1 MNYLIILISGK
12 ELEKVHYKM
21 GGLHIK
27 LTAMSTIGD
36 YLQDSE
42 LPLIWVEAGLA
53 SEGEV
58 EKVLQG
64 KDYEGGMR
72 LHRISYQAGWRV
84 IKPQFYQYLQDN
96 KRELYEDV
104 ISLSEAQMFKAL
116 SDRLNNE
123 EFFDELIAFIDMKK
137 MDKNFS
143 YMWNYMD
150 MVQKLLSF
158 TRGERTENFTL
169 QMNAFTR
176 MLDDFTRYGYSY
188 CINIKI

>member
-1 MNYLIILISGK
+1 MLILLILGK
-12 ELEKVHYKM
+12 ELEKVHFKM
-21 GGLHIK
+21 GGLHSK
-27 LTAMSTIGD
+27 LNVMGAIGD

-64 KDYEGGMR
+64 RDFEGGMR
-72 LHRISYQAGWRV
+72 LHRISYQAAWRV
-84 IKPQFYQYLQDN
+84 IKPQFYEYLKDSN
-96 KRELYEDV
+96 EDLYKDV
-104 ISLSEAQMFKAL
+104 ISLSEARFFKAL

-123 EFFDELIAFIDMKK
+123 EFFNELNAFINMKK

-143 YMWNYMD
+143 YIWNYLE

-176 MLDDFTRYGYSY
+176 MLDDFTR
-188 CINIKI
+188 